1 MKVLT
6 LVTVIL
12 LPSTVLAGI
21 MGMNFEVG
29 LFDLAWIFWMVIAA
43 MSGIA
48 VVVLA
53 VARGRH
59 WI

>member
-1 MKVLT
+1 
-6 LVTVIL
+6 
-12 LPSTVLAGI
+12 

-29 LFDLAWIFWMVIAA
+29 FFDLTWIFWTVIAA
-43 MSGIA
+43 RCGIA

>member
-1 MKVLT
+1 M
-6 LVTVIL
+6 IL

-48 VVVLA
+48 VVVLV